1 MANRY
6 WVGGTGNWDGSD
18 TTHWSA
24 TSGGGSGATVPTS
37 ADAVIVDSGSG
48 SPGIVITAASVD
60 CLTFSSLAGANASL
74 TGGNTLNV
82 YGNCNLT
89 QITYVT
95 GNITM
100 QAAGTVSTGGI
111 TINGTLT
118 VASGLTTT
126 NGVLTVNTIVVSSGT
141 GLTLGAA
148 MNCTGTSLTLSGT
161 ATVSLGSYTHTF
173 SGIPTAQF
181 SAAAGSTINP
191 GTSTIKF
198 TGTGNNAFFGGGKT
212 YYNLQNSM
220 TAGSLRVADSC
231 TFNNITLDAGSTTAF
246 TSSSTTTVTSLT
258 ATGTFGSRVSIGPS
272 AVANFTLTKSGGGTV
287 SVNWVIIAKSTA
299 TPANTWFA
307 YNSINNGGNS
317 GWTFGA
323 TSSFLSFF

>member
-6 WVGGTGNWDGSD
+6 WVGGSGNWDGSD

-24 TSGGGSGATVPTS
+24 ASGGGSGASVPTS
-37 ADAVIVDSGSG
+37 ADAVIVDGASGA
-48 SPGIVITAASVD
+48 SPVITLASAGLACLSFNASAACSVAGAQNVD
-60 CLTFSSLAGANASL
+60 IYGNSSL
-74 TGGNTLNV
+74 TNV
-82 YGNCNLT
+82 T
-89 QITYVT
+89 SFV
-95 GNITM
+95 GNITS
-100 QAAGTVSTGGI
+100 QAGLTFTTGGVA
-111 TINGTLT
+111 INGTLT

-126 NGVLTVNTIVVSSGT
+126 SGVLTVSTVVVSSGT

-148 MNCTGTSLTLSGT
+148 LNCTGTSLTLSGT

-173 SGIPTAQF
+173 SAGPTAQF

-220 TAGSLRVADSC
+220 TAGSLQVADSC

-246 TSSSTTTVTSLT
+246 ASSSTTTVTSLA
-258 ATGTFGSRVSIGPS
+258 ATGTSGSRVSIGPS
-272 AVANFTLTKSGGGTV
+272 AAANFTLTKSGGGTV
-287 SVNWVIIAKSTA
+287 SVNWATITKSTA

-307 YNSINNGGNS
+307 YNSINGGGNS

-323 TSSFLSFF
+323 TSSFLAFF